1 MSRNLKVKLFL
12 TISVWVAILL
22 GISSLSPRL
31 ISQGSFIGSRNH
43 FDERLPKWL
52 YDGRLPQWIW
62 MWANLDGNH
71 YVSIARDGYYRFEHG
86 FFPLYPWLIRVV
98 HDAVGLQF
106 ILSGLLITYVSL
118 WLLIKVF
125 WKLIRIDYPKQ
136 NFFPVFVTLISFP
149 SAFFLISVYN
159 DALFLLLALLSFYFA
174 RKDRWWLAG
183 LCGYLAALTRITGL
197 ALFPALLVEAGLKK
211 KSWYPLL
218 LIPLGTLTYF
228 GYLEIFVGGWRLF
241 FDSMAVWGQSRF
253 IFPLQTLYRYVKIIL
268 THQIFNKTYLVSFLE
283 LATTVLSLGLLV
295 AGRKLVR
302 RSYWIYAAT
311 VLLLPV
317 SSGTLAGLPRY
328 FFHAFPLILIL
339 SQLIW
344 RRRLVAIMVL
354 GIFILIQLMMFGFFS
369 QGQFVS

>member
-31 ISQGSFIGSRNH
+31 IPQGSFIGSRNH

-98 HDAVGLQF
+98 HDAMGLQF

-125 WKLIRIDYPKQ
+125 WNLIRIDYPGQK
-136 NFFPVFVTLISFP
+136 FFPVFVTLISFP

-159 DALFLLLALLSFYFA
+159 DALFLLLALLSFYLA

-183 LCGYLAALTRITGL
+183 LCGYLAALTRVTGL
-197 ALFPALLVEAGLKK
+197 ALFPALLVESGLKK
-211 KSWYPLL
+211 KRWFPTL

-228 GYLEIFVGGWRLF
+228 SYLQIFEGGWKLF
-241 FDSMAVWGQSRF
+241 FESMAVWGQSRF
-253 IFPLQTLYRYVKIIL
+253 IFPLQTLYRYIKIIM
-268 THQIFNKTYLVSFLE
+268 TFQVFDKTYLVSSLE
-283 LATTVLSLGLLV
+283 LATIILSLILLV
-295 AGRKLVR
+295 TGRKLVR
-302 RSYWIYAAT
+302 LSYWVYAAA

-317 SSGTLAGLPRY
+317 SSGTLSGLPRY

-339 SQLIW
+339 NQLLE
-344 RRRLVAIMVL
+344 RRRLLKVAAIGV
-354 GIFILIQLMMFGFFS
+354 FFLIQLLMFGFFS